1 MANPSYQDELSSG
14 GYDATASTTKP
25 GAVAYGQFE
34 TGFSTPTASN
44 DLTEG
49 YSVGSFWY
57 DPVTETFWVCV
68 DNALGN
74 AKWKQINMALSGPVI
89 PLQQF
94 LTDANGTAASTVD
107 AYSYTVPA
115 NTLTTNGE
123 SIKAVYAGTVNS
135 NQITSVEVMF
145 AGTSIFWSDE
155 ISLIGDWRLDVDI
168 VRTGATTAR
177 CSVGFIYRQNANNE
191 YTVLSTGLDFGTGE
205 ILKLRL
211 YAEDLGTDITARIG
225 KIWKQGAA

>member
-1 MANPSYQDELSSG
+1 MSAPAYEDNLGSG
-14 GYDATASTTKP
+14 GFDATTSVTKP
-25 GAVAYGQFE
+25 GAVAYGQFD
-34 TGFSTPTASN
+34 TGFSVPLASS
-44 DLTEG
+44 DRTQG

-68 DNALGN
+68 DNSVGN
-74 AKWKQINMALSGPVI
+74 AKWKKINMALSGPVI

-94 LTDANGTAASTVD
+94 LTDANGSSSTTVD

-115 NTLTTNGE
+115 NTLTANGE

-135 NQITSVEVMF
+135 NAITSVEVMF
-145 AGTSIFWSDE
+145 AGTSLFWSDE
-155 ISLIGDWRLDVDI
+155 IAVIGDWRLDVDI
-168 VRTGATTAR
+168 VRTSATTAR
-177 CSVGFIYRQNANNE
+177 CSVGWLYRQNANND
-191 YTVLSTGLDFGTGE
+191 YTVVSTGLDFGTSE

-211 YAEDLGTDITARIG
+211 YAEDLGTDITARMG